1 MTDLSGLVADLAAE
15 DAALDAMVAD
25 LTEEQWATPTPAEG
39 WAVTDCIS
47 HLHYFDDKA
56 LLALSDPAAF
66 QQHAEDLLGGRI
78 ASGSDTAPGRE
89 LGGLGLLPEWRRVRD
104 QVLEA
109 LGAADPT
116 VRVPWY
122 GPPMSLAS
130 FVTARLMET
139 WSHGHDV
146 ADALGLPP
154 VVSDRLRSVCH
165 ISVGARAYS
174 YVVNGLTDPGTP
186 VRVEVTG
193 PAGQVWT
200 WGPADA
206 TDRITGTAL
215 HFAQLVTHR
224 RHRDDTDLV
233 VEGDTAEQWMS
244 IAQSFAGPSG
254 TPRAALSRETP

>member
-1 MTDLSGLVADLAAE
+1 MTDVSGLVADLAAE

-25 LTEEQWATPTPAEG
+25 LSEEQWSTKTPAEG
-39 WAVTDCIS
+39 WVVRDCIS
-47 HLHYFDDKA
+47 HLHYFDSQA
-56 LLALSDPAAF
+56 LLALTDPAAF
-66 QQHAEDLLGGRI
+66 QRHAEDLLGGRI
-78 ASGSDTAPGRE
+78 ASGSDTAPGRA

-104 QVLEA
+104 EVLEA
-109 LGAADPT
+109 LAAADPT

-146 ADALGLPP
+146 SDALGLPT
-154 VVSDRLRSVCH
+154 VATARLQHVCH

-174 YVVNGLTDPGTP
+174 YLIHGLTDSGAP

-193 PAGQVWT
+193 PSGELWT
-200 WGPADA
+200 WGPEDA
-206 TDRITGTAL
+206 PDRITGTAQQ
-215 HFAQLVTHR
+215 FAELVTHR
-224 RHRDDTDLV
+224 RHRDDTSLV
-233 VEGDTAEQWMS
+233 VTGDTANEWMS

-254 TPRAALSRETP
+254 PGRAPLEAS